1 MTHTVDSGDP
11 DSRLRIFHRE
21 AGNVVR
27 IASFDGKAPFLRT
40 WPFAFVLL
48 WAGLIFGTSCT
59 VVSTVEL
66 FSLVRFVGGT
76 EALRRF
82 EIFWAVAWFAVVKGW
97 HATEF
102 AILTAGLVALLHLW
116 RPARKHRNVLLA
128 GTIAVLF
135 AVSDEFH
142 QTFVPTRDGTLSDV
156 LIDSVGVG
164 LAMLFFWSRL
174 RPSGHDQNALAEQA
188 NPIDGEKGA
197 NGSTSTSKC

>member
-1 MTHTVDSGDP
+1 VKIPSF
-11 DSRLRIFHRE
+11 DSRR
-21 AGNVVR
+21 
-27 IASFDGKAPFLRT
+27 PFIRT
-40 WPFAFVLL
+40 WPLIFVLL

-102 AILTAGLVALLHLW
+102 AILTAGLVALLNLW
-116 RPARKHRNVLLA
+116 RPSCKGRNGLLA
-128 GTIAVLF
+128 GFIAVFF

-142 QTFVPTRDGTLSDV
+142 QTFVPTRDGTVSDV
-156 LIDSVGVG
+156 LIDSAGVG
-164 LAMLFFWSRL
+164 LALLVFWSRSP
-174 RPSGHDQNALAEQA
+174 RSARDRRAAG
-188 NPIDGEKGA
+188 G
-197 NGSTSTSKC
+197 

>member
-1 MTHTVDSGDP
+1 
-11 DSRLRIFHRE
+11 L
-21 AGNVVR
+21 
-27 IASFDGKAPFLRT
+27 
-40 WPFAFVLL
+40 AFVLL
-48 WAGLIFGTSCT
+48 WAGLIFGTSST

-66 FSLVRFVGGT
+66 FSLVRFVCGT

-82 EIFWAVAWFAVVKGW
+82 EVFWGIAWFAVVKGW

-102 AILTAGLVALLHLW
+102 AILTAGLVALVNLW
-116 RPARKHRNVLLA
+116 RPTCKRRNVLLA
-128 GTIAVLF
+128 GSIAVLF

-174 RPSGHDQNALAEQA
+174 PASGHDQMGRA
-188 NPIDGEKGA
+188 GK
-197 NGSTSTSKC
+197 S